1 MDWGIDI
8 FDFEKSPQ
16 NRSAGLTT
24 TLLKFVR
31 QQHLNQRTI
40 TAKAHFGIPFE
51 LRIHYDLKKLNRK
64 FGDHPT
70 LTAWYPCT
78 FVIFSTLF
86 SIGQR
91 PASGRPH
98 NELAGMWPAS
108 GRKCISALFAF
119 REEEWCRNH
128 ENVFLKR

>member
-1 MDWGIDI
+1 MCNIEKY
-8 FDFEKSPQ
+8 DFRKKPIVDFQE
-16 NRSAGLTT
+16 NYIT

-40 TAKAHFGIPFE
+40 TAKAYFGIPFE

-86 SIGQR
+86 SIGQW
-91 PASGRPH
+91 PASGRP
-98 NELAGMWPAS
+98 LADG
-108 GRKCISALFAF
+108 KI
-119 REEEWCRNH
+119 
-128 ENVFLKR
+128 ENA